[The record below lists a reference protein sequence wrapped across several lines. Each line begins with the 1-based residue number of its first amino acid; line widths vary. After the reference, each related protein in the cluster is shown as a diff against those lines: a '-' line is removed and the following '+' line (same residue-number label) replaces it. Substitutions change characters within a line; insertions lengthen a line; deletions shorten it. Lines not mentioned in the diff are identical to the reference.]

1 MNHLLNQMTADG
13 RRQAIALAVVLM
25 AVYGQSLGFPFQFDD
40 GHSIVENPHIRSL
53 KNVPR
58 FFVDPSTFSADPSL
72 MMYRPVVLTSY
83 AVNYALSHLAPW
95 SYHLLNAIIHLGVA
109 LVVGVVASRFLRSS
123 PAGWMA
129 AWLFALHPVHS
140 EAVYYV
146 SSRSESLAAL
156 AVLAALALH
165 LRPQRWAPAATA
177 LALAIGLAAK
187 SAAIALLPLLLLHD
201 TLIEPGAWRRRW
213 QRHLL
218 LWSIAAAYILQTR
231 SIIAKA
237 TIGAPV
243 RSWAEQWWT
252 QAKALA
258 YYVHLLVV
266 PRGLNVDHQFLIS
279 DSLFDPYV
287 AAAAAVGVSLFV
299 VLLRFRQKRLP
310 LFLLLWFLAALAP
323 ASLVPLNVLVN
334 EHRLYLAG
342 VGLAIGLV
350 ALVQTD
356 DRARLGLLWALPL
369 LGVLTFHRGT
379 VWASSEALWQDAAHK
394 APGMA
399 RPFIMLG
406 EHYRSQGDDEATI
419 LSFDRALRRDSTYAP
434 AYAALSEAHARLGRM
449 DDAIRV
455 ARRGTRVLPDSVG
468 LWSQLAQVRRIEA
481 GSATTAAARTAA
493 FEASAAAYEHALELT
508 PEDADLYDNLGN
520 TYQMLSRPLDA
531 LPYHQRAVTLRPG
544 SAVSHLN
551 YGNVLF
557 MLGDLDGAM
566 QAYQMATR
574 LDPGDARSWAS
585 LGVVLHRLERVEE
598 AAAAWRRAQQ
608 LGWQGGGA

>member
-1 MNHLLNQMTADG
+1 MKHLMNQMTADG
-13 RRQAIALAVVLM
+13 RRQAIALAVVLI
-25 AVYGQSLGFPFQFDD
+25 AIYGQSLGFPFQFDD
-40 GHSIVENPHIRSL
+40 GHSIVDNPHIRSL
-53 KNVPR
+53 ENVPR

-95 SYHLLNAIIHLGVA
+95 SYHLLNTIIHLGVA
-109 LVVGVVASRFLRSS
+109 LVAGVVASRFLHSS
-123 PAGWMA
+123 TAGWMA

-146 SSRSESLAAL
+146 SSRSESLAVL
-156 AVLAALALH
+156 AVLGALALH
-165 LRPQRWAPAATA
+165 LRAERWTPVFSAMA
-177 LALAIGLAAK
+177 LAMGLAAK
-187 SAAIALLPLLLLHD
+187 SAAIALLPLLLLYD
-201 TLIEPGAWRRRW
+201 TLIEPGAWKRRW

-218 LWSIAAAYILQTR
+218 LWSIAAVYILQTR
-231 SIIAKA
+231 SIIGKA

-243 RSWAEQWWT
+243 RSFAEQWWT

-258 YYVHLLVV
+258 YYTHLLAV

-287 AAAAAVGVSLFV
+287 AAAAAVAVSLFV
-299 VLLRFRQKRLP
+299 VLLRFRRNRLP

-342 VGLAIGLV
+342 VGLAIGL
-350 ALVQTD
+350 AGLVQAD
-356 DRARLGLLWALPL
+356 DRARRGLLWALPL
-369 LGVLTFHRGT
+369 LGLLTFHRGT
-379 VWASSEALWQDAAHK
+379 AWGSTEALWQDAARK

-419 LSFDRALRRDSTYAP
+419 LNFDRALARDSTYAP
-434 AYAALSEAHARLGRM
+434 AYAALGEVHARIGQM

-455 ARRGTRVLPDSVG
+455 ARRGTRVLPDSVR
-468 LWSQLAQVRRIEA
+468 LWSQLAQVMRTKAE
-481 GSATTAAARTAA
+481 SANTAAARMAA
-493 FEASAAAYEHALELT
+493 FEASAEAYEYALELT

-531 LPYHQRAVTLRPG
+531 LPYHQRAVILRPG

-551 YGNVLF
+551 HGNALF

-574 LDPGDARSWAS
+574 LDPGDAGSWAS
-585 LGVVLHRLERVEE
+585 LGVALQRLGWVEE
-598 AAAAWRRAQQ
+598 AATAWRRAQQ
-608 LGWQGGGA
+608 LGWQRGGA